1 MSDNDEKTA
10 TKPSAADGQKT
21 RRCAACGAALR
32 SQARCCAEC
41 GAPIEEPLSNKG
53 GETNAKPAAKDKTTA
68 ATLALLLGGVGAHK
82 LYLGYKTEGLIM
94 LALTVYGAA
103 VGYLCGFALIN
114 ISVVGVALVEAVI
127 YATATAAQFE
137 ETYIEGKRPWL

>member
-10 TKPSAADGQKT
+10 TKPSEADGT
-21 RRCAACGAALR
+21 EACRCASCGAALR
-32 SQARCCAEC
+32 SQARYCAEC
-41 GAPIEEPLSNKG
+41 GAPIEEPPSNKG
-53 GETNAKPAAKDKTTA
+53 GETSTKPAAKDKTTA
-68 ATLALLLGGVGAHK
+68 ATLALLLGGVGARK

-103 VGYLCGFALIN
+103 VGYLWGFALIN
-114 ISVVGVALVEAVI
+114 ITVVGVALVEAVI
-127 YATATAAQFE
+127 YATATDAQFE